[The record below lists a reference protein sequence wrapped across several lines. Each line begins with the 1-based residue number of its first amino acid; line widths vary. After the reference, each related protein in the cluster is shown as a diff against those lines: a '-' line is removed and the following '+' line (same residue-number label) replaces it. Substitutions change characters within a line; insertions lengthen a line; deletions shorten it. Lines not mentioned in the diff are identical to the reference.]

1 MCNVLSCACQE
12 LPFKAAVYVE
22 EAPSC
27 GEDDFDNVAG
37 HDIFA
42 WHTLPI
48 VKLAGFALSKPASLV
63 LLGWL

>member
-1 MCNVLSCACQE
+1 M
-12 LPFKAAVYVE
+12 YVE

-48 VKLAGFALSKPASLV
+48 VTGWALR
-63 LLGWL
+63 